1 MSNKVYI
8 NNNLARL
15 KNKELIAA
23 LEQEGDERMLWGFKK
38 NRPKKKKEKIKN
50 EDEEVKE
57 K

>member
-23 LEQEGDERMLWGFKK
+23 LEQEGDERMLWRFKK